1 MTTFAIGTQRFGLG
15 WSGCSSLETH
25 RFRGQLR
32 AQALLGNSAW
42 VVGATVSVVPA
53 YAQTPLCV
61 SVCMWLNVLGGVTH
75 SIKWIPVD
83 RRVQDRSLWMERE
96 KRRDDDEGW

>member
-1 MTTFAIGTQRFGLG
+1 M
-15 WSGCSSLETH
+15 
-25 RFRGQLR
+25 
-32 AQALLGNSAW
+32 
-42 VVGATVSVVPA
+42 VGATLSVVPA

-96 KRRDDDEGW
+96 KRRDDDDEGW